1 MSNQAKVNSIFI
13 KTIEAKKDEFRN
25 YLEKTG
31 VIDQLTRTLVSL
43 YEESDKPQNA
53 LEYINHKLSF
63 IKRNLNAPDDID
75 TDNLKNEYLKLKDE
89 NERLR
94 RKIDELTK
102 EVNTI

>member
-1 MSNQAKVNSIFI
+1 MRNQIS
-13 KTIEAKKDEFRN
+13 
-25 YLEKTG
+25 
-31 VIDQLTRTLVSL
+31 
-43 YEESDKPQNA
+43 
-53 LEYINHKLSF
+53 HKMPSSKLFPNLSF

-102 EVNTI
+102 EVFIKNLSLA